1 MKTQEKKRL
10 EFKKKNVTELTNLD
24 AATVIG
30 GINPKP
36 TTLTRF
42 TPPFCDA
49 VAIIK
54 ER

>member
-1 MKTQEKKRL
+1 MKTQEKKQL
-10 EFKKKNVTELTNLD
+10 EFKKKNVTELTSLES
-24 AATVIG
+24 ATVIG
-30 GINPKP
+30 GMDPKP

-54 ER
+54 VR